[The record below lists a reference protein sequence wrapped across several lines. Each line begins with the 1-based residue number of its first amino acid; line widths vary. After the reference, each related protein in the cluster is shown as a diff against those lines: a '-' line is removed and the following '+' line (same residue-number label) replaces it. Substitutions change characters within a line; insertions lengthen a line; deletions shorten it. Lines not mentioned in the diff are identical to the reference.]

1 MSKFGEYNIQ
11 IKTMPLGK
19 SHVMYHL
26 TNDFFEAI
34 GEDAIQKGDLQAV
47 VSIDKGVN
55 QTELNFAITGKV
67 VVLCDRCLEEMNQNI
82 TAKGHLIVK
91 LGKEFQDDGD
101 DVVIV
106 PEEQGCINVA
116 WFLYEF
122 INLAIP
128 IKHVHPF
135 GLCNKETANKLSEI
149 LVTSADE
156 DYSDDPD
163 EVDSDEVDEDK

>member
-19 SHVMYHL
+19 SQVEYHL

-47 VSIDKGVN
+47 VSIDKGMN
-55 QTELNFAITGKV
+55 QTELNFAIKGKV
-67 VVLCDRCLEEMNQNI
+67 VVLCDRCLDEMNQPI

-106 PEEQGCINVA
+106 PEEQGTINVS

-135 GLCNKETANKLSEI
+135 GLCNKEAADKLSEI

-156 DYSDDPD
+156 DYSEDTD
-163 EVDSDEVDEDK
+163 EEEEV